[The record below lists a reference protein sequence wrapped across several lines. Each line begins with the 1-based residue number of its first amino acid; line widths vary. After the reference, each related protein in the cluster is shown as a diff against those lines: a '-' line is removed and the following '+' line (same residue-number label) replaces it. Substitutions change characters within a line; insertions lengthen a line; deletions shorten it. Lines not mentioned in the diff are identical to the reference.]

1 MEEKY
6 EVVYPFK
13 DLKDNNYI
21 YKVSDVYP
29 REGLTP
35 TKKRINEL
43 ASEKNLIGKIL
54 IKKIENEK
62 VKETENTEETEK
74 EETEKVENKTEE

>member
-21 YKVSDVYP
+21 YKINDVYP
-29 REGLTP
+29 REGLTL

-43 ASEKNLIGKIL
+43 ASDKNRIGKTL
-54 IKKIENEK
+54 IKKIENE
-62 VKETENTEETEK
+62 TEKTDEPEETD
-74 EETEKVENKTEE
+74 ETEKVDENKPEE